1 MSEGIE
7 SLASSRIVVTGGA
20 GFIGAR
26 LVERLLHV
34 GADVIVLD
42 DLSTGSLESLP
53 REHPRLEIVQGS
65 VADPALVSEVLAGA
79 AVVFHH
85 AARNIIVSTRNP
97 REDFEV
103 NIGGTLNVL
112 LAARAQRVRRVV
124 YASSASVYGNPR
136 YLPIHEDDATNMLSP
151 YAVSKFAG
159 ESYCRAFYESYGL
172 STAVL
177 RYSNVYGPTQRAE
190 NPYCGV
196 VAKFFDWVLRGEP
209 PRIHGDGEQTRDF
222 TYIDDAVEATLRAAC
237 SPRADGQVYNVATGY
252 ETTINQLARAILA
265 IAGSSLDPVYVDRR
279 DVDNIRRRV
288 LNIEKAR
295 RELRWVPA
303 VTLERGLRLTYAWLR
318 EQMRPTTG
326 APRWDRTEHRG

>member
-1 MSEGIE
+1 MTELSEPIAGK
-7 SLASSRIVVTGGA
+7 RVVVTGGA
-20 GFIGAR
+20 GFLGAR
-26 LVERLLHV
+26 LVARLLDAGAHV
-34 GADVIVLD
+34 RLVD
-42 DLSTGSLESLP
+42 DLSTGSLANVP
-53 REHPRLEIVQGS
+53 CDHPRLEILRGS
-65 VADPALVSEVLAGA
+65 VTDPALVAKALEGA
-79 AVVFHH
+79 AIVFHH
-85 AARNIIVSTRNP
+85 AARNIVVSTKNP

-112 LAARAQRVRRVV
+112 LAARAHRVRRVV

-159 ESYCRAFYESYGL
+159 ESYCKAFYESYGL
-172 STAVL
+172 STTVL
-177 RYSNVYGPTQRAE
+177 RYSNVYGPTQRPE

-196 VAKFFDWVLRGEP
+196 VAKFFDWVMKGEP

-222 TYIDDAVEATLRAAC
+222 TYIDDAVEATLRAAW

-252 ETTINQLARAILA
+252 ETSINRLARLVLA
-265 IAGSSLDPVYVDRR
+265 LVGSSLEPVYVDRR
-279 DVDNIRRRV
+279 DVDNIRRRA

-303 VTLERGLRLTYAWLR
+303 VTLERGLHLTYLWLS
-318 EQMRPTTG
+318 EQAQRRPAN
-326 APRWDRTEHRG
+326 APPARSEKA